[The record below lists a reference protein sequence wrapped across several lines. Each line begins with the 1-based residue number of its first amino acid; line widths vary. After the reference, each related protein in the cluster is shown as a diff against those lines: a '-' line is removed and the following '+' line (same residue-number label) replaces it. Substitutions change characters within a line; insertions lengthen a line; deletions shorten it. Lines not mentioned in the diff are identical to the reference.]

1 MPDKGELLPHHLAML
16 KASGLSHAIIE
27 QRGYQSVTK
36 RAELHHLGFGD
47 QQCSVPALLLPIR
60 TVTGALGGYQ
70 SRPDQ
75 PRMRKGKVVK
85 YETLSDMRMILDI
98 HPCVRHLLKNPAIPL
113 FITEGVKKGDALA
126 CRGCCAVALLGVW
139 NWRGT
144 NEEGGRLALPDWE
157 SIALNGRQIYI
168 VFDSDVAVKPEVH
181 AALSRLKAFLE
192 SRGAQVTVIYL
203 PNGPHGAKVGV
214 DDYLASGH
222 TVSDL
227 IALASPDLR
236 PAPANGEN
244 DEGPGPQADALVAI
258 GRKAELFHDTLG
270 DPLAAIELDGH
281 REIWPLRTRR
291 FGQWLRFQYFR
302 TFHKAPGSDAVRTA
316 IGVLEGLAVFEG
328 VEHALS
334 NRVAWHEG
342 ALYYDLTDNAWR
354 AVRVDADGWSVAD
367 RPPILFRRFAHQR
380 PQVLPAPEGNPWD
393 LFRFLNVLEADRLL
407 LLVWLIAAFLPGIP
421 HPIADFHGEKGA
433 GKSLGQRVQRRLINP
448 SEVELLSFPSEV
460 RELVQQLS
468 HHYAPCYDNIDGL
481 PPWLSDLLCRA
492 VTGDGFSK
500 RELYSDDDDVIY
512 HYQRVILLNGIN
524 VVSQRS
530 DLLDRTI
537 LIGLVRLSKTER
549 REERVLWEAFEAA
562 RPHLLGA
569 LFTTLS
575 RALRVYP
582 TLQLPELERMAD
594 FTRWGA
600 AISEALGRDAED
612 FLDAYNKNVHAQTR
626 EAAEGHVVGAAILAL
641 MEDRITWVGTPSELL
656 AALEEVGA
664 AAKLFRRT
672 SSGKVETRGWPG
684 APHILT
690 RRLNE
695 VQSNLIDLGIAI
707 AVDRDGERRTI
718 TIKGMPTAPE
728 DSVISVTSV
737 TQARNYRHDDDA
749 VRDAIEVDADAT
761 AGRAAALQAQP
772 DANDA
777 TLATQEEWEE
787 VIR

>member
-1 MPDKGELLPHHLAML
+1 MDAHNDNILLPQHLAML
-16 KASGLSHAIIE
+16 HASGLSQEIIA
-27 QRGYQSVTK
+27 QRGYRSVTK
-36 RAELHHLGFGD
+36 RAELRHLGFGE
-47 QQCSVPALLLPIR
+47 QQCSVPALLLPIH
-60 TVTGALGGYQ
+60 TAMGDIGGYQ

-75 PRMRKGKVVK
+75 PRMRKDRVVK
-85 YETLSDMRMILDI
+85 YETLNEMRMVLDV
-98 HPCVRHLLKNPAIPL
+98 HPSVRHLLKNPAAPL

-126 CRGCCAVALLGVW
+126 SQGCCAVALLGVW

-144 NEEGGRLALPDWE
+144 NDEGGKLALPDWE

-181 AALSRLKAFLE
+181 AALSRLKAFL
-192 SRGAQVTVIYL
+192 SSHDAHVAVIYL
-203 PNGPHGAKVGV
+203 PNGPNGAKVGV

-222 TVSDL
+222 TVDDL
-227 IALASPDLR
+227 IALASPDLL
-236 PAPANGEN
+236 PAPAEGED
-244 DEGPGPQADALVAI
+244 DEGSGPQAYQLVTI
-258 GRKAELFHDTLG
+258 GRRAELFHDSLG
-270 DPLAAIELDGH
+270 DPYAAIEMSNH
-281 REIWPLRTRR
+281 REIWPLRAKR
-291 FGQWLRFQYFR
+291 FAQWLRFQYFQA
-302 TFHKAPGSDAVRTA
+302 FHQAPGSDAVRTA
-316 IGVLEGLAVFEG
+316 IGVLEGLAVFQGAEY
-328 VEHALS
+328 ALA

-354 AVRVDADGWSVAD
+354 AVRIDAEGWTVLD
-367 RPPILFRRFAHQR
+367 RPPILFRRYAHQHA
-380 PQVLPAPEGNPWD
+380 QVLPTAGGNPWD
-393 LFRFLNVLEADRLL
+393 LFRFLNVIEADRLL

-421 HPIADFHGEKGA
+421 HPLTDFHGEKGA
-433 GKSLGQRVQRRLINP
+433 GKSYGQRVLRRLIDP

-537 LIGLVRLSKTER
+537 LIGLMRLSKTER
-549 REERVLWEAFEAA
+549 REERDLWEAFEAA

-569 LFTTLS
+569 IFATLS
-575 RALRVYP
+575 RAIRVYS
-582 TLQLPELERMAD
+582 TLELPELERMAD

-600 AISEALGRDAED
+600 AMSEALGRDAED
-612 FLDAYNKNVHAQTR
+612 FLDAYSKNIKAQTR
-626 EAAEGHVVGAAILAL
+626 EAAESHIVGAAVLAL
-641 MEDRITWVGTPSELL
+641 MEDRSTWAGTPSVLL
-656 AALEEVGA
+656 TALEEAGETA
-664 AAKLFRRT
+664 RLFRR
-672 SSGKVETRGWPG
+672 SASGKVEAKGWPG

-695 VQSNLIDLGIAI
+695 VRSNLADLGIAI
-707 AVDRDGERRTI
+707 AGDREGERRTI
-718 TIKGMPTAPE
+718 TITKGMLTTPE
-728 DSVISVTSV
+728 DSVISVSSV
-737 TQARNYRHDDDA
+737 TQARNYAPED
-749 VRDAIEVDADAT
+749 DAT
-761 AGRAAALQAQP
+761 AGRRAALQAQP
-772 DANDA
+772 DATDASDA